1 MQYTISKSG
10 SKNVQVISEKKART
24 KWLEDGL
31 DIVFDFEDYVQ
42 FLERTHI
49 FVIREKKEND

>member
-1 MQYTISKSG
+1 LTRELSCSILIY
-10 SKNVQVISEKKART
+10 ISEQEART